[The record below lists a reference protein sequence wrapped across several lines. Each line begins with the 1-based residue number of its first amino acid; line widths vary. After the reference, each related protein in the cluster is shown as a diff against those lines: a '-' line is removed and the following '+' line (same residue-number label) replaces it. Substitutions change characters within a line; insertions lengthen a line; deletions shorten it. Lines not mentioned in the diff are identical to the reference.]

1 MYLVLDNLD
10 LTLIRRQ
17 IYVLVANRYNLKW
30 FFWYLKCSTSINL
43 CDILFLLDLWDN
55 QLEEIPPGG
64 NTNNT
69 ELAEL

>member
-10 LTLIRRQ
+10 RTLIRRQ
-17 IYVLVANRYNLKW
+17 IYVLVTSRYNLKW
-30 FFWYLKCSTSINL
+30 STSINL
-43 CDILFLLDLWDN
+43 YDILFLWDLWDN

-64 NTNNT
+64 YTNNT